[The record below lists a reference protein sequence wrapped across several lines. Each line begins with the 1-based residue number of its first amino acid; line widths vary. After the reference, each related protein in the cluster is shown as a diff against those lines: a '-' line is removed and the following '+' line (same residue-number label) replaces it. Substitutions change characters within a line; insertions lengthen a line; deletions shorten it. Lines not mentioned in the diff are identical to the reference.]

1 MSLFLRPCGQ
11 PVRSKRGRQS
21 LIPNSQAILGPSF
34 AEGVTHST
42 LRDSRSCFAEDPR
55 KTAILPP
62 RPIARRFQKAASD
75 ARYKCIL
82 SLETAYINDLAS
94 RRGIITLI
102 GRSQ

>member
-1 MSLFLRPCGQ
+1 MILFLRPCGQ

-21 LIPNSQAILGPSF
+21 LSPNSQAIIAPNY

-42 LRDSRSCFAEDPR
+42 LRDSLSCGAADPR
-55 KTAILPP
+55 KTAVLRP

-75 ARYKCIL
+75 ARYKRIL
-82 SLETAYINDLAS
+82 SLETAYINGLAS

-102 GRSQ
+102 RRSQ